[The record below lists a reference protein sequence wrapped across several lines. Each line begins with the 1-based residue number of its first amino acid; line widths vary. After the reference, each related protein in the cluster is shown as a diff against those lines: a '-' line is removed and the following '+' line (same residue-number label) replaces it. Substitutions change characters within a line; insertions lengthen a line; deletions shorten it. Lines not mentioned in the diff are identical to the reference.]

1 MTTTTATKAGP
12 REWLGLSVL
21 ALPMLLA
28 SVDNSVLYL
37 ALPHLTAD
45 LEPSP
50 TQVLWIMDVYGF
62 MMAGFLIT
70 MGTLGDRIG
79 RRRLLTFGAVAFGT
93 ASVLAAYASSAG
105 MLIAARMLLGISAS
119 SLAPSALALV
129 GTMFTD
135 ARQRALAIGVFTAC
149 FMGGAALGPVVGGV
163 MLEHFWWGSVFLLG
177 VPVALLLVLT
187 ARPLLP
193 ESGGEGGGRLDPASV
208 ALSLLTV
215 IPLVYGLKELAD
227 EPGAQAAAA
236 VAAGL
241 AFGYAFARRQLRLA
255 DPLLD
260 LRLFGNRSFS
270 AALVVLLLTML
281 MQGGTYLFFSQHLQL
296 IEGFSPLTAGFWMAP
311 PALALVAGSLLAPVL
326 ARTVRPAVI
335 VSSGL
340 AVSAAGFLYVAVSD
354 DLAPLVI
361 GFTLGFLGAAPVGAL
376 GLNLIVG
383 TAPAEKSGS
392 ASATAETG
400 GEMGIS
406 LGIAV
411 LGSLGAAVYTAGI
424 DLPAGAPERAG
435 ESLADADAVAATLP
449 EGLGGDLLDAAHA
462 AFGSGMTAVALV
474 AAGLYAGLAVLV
486 VVLLRHLRPIGAED
500 GDGGGN
506 GGGHG

>member
-1 MTTTTATKAGP
+1 
-12 REWLGLSVL
+12 
-21 ALPMLLA
+21 
-28 SVDNSVLYL
+28 
-37 ALPHLTAD
+37 
-45 LEPSP
+45 
-50 TQVLWIMDVYGF
+50 
-62 MMAGFLIT
+62 
-70 MGTLGDRIG
+70 
-79 RRRLLTFGAVAFGT
+79 
-93 ASVLAAYASSAG
+93 
-105 MLIAARMLLGISAS
+105 
-119 SLAPSALALV
+119 
-129 GTMFTD
+129 
-135 ARQRALAIGVFTAC
+135 
-149 FMGGAALGPVVGGV
+149 
-163 MLEHFWWGSVFLLG
+163 MLENFWWGSVFLLG

-215 IPLVYGLKELAD
+215 IPLVYGLKELAG
-227 EPGAQAAAA
+227 EPGTQAAAA
-236 VAAGL
+236 VAAGF

-340 AVSAAGFLYVAVSD
+340 AVSATGFLYVAVSD

-449 EGLGGDLLDAAHA
+449 DGLGGDLLDAAHA

-500 GDGGGN
+500 GDGDGGGN
-506 GGGHG
+506 GGGGGHG

>member
-12 REWLGLSVL
+12 RAWLGLSVL

-79 RRRLLTFGAVAFGT
+79 RRRLLTIGAAAFGA
-93 ASVLAAYASSAG
+93 ASVLAAYAVSAE
-105 MLIAARMLLGISAS
+105 MLIAARILLGIAAS
-119 SLAPSALALV
+119 SIAPSALALV

-163 MLEHFWWGSVFLLG
+163 MLENFWWGSVFLLG
-177 VPVALLLVLT
+177 LPVALLLVLT
-187 ARPLLP
+187 AGPLLP
-193 ESGGEGGGRLDPASV
+193 ESGGTGGGRLDPASV
-208 ALSLLTV
+208 GLSLLAV

-227 EPGAQAAAA
+227 EPDARAALA

-241 AFGYAFARRQLRLA
+241 AFGFAFARRQLRLA
-255 DPLLD
+255 EPLLD
-260 LRLFGNRSFS
+260 LRLFRNRSFS
-270 AALVVLLLTML
+270 AALVVLLFTML
-281 MQGGTYLFFSQHLQL
+281 VQGGSYFFFSQHLQM
-296 IEGFSPLTAGFWMAP
+296 IEGLSPLKAGFWMAP
-311 PALALVAGSLLAPVL
+311 PALALVAGSLLAPVV
-326 ARTVRPAVI
+326 ARTVRPAV
-335 VSSGL
+335 VVGAGL

-354 DLAPLVI
+354 DLVPLVI

-383 TAPAEKSGS
+383 SAPPEKAGS
-392 ASATAETG
+392 VSATAESS

-411 LGSLGAAVYTAGI
+411 FGSLGAAVYASGF

-435 ESLADADAVAATLP
+435 ESLADADAAAAGLP
-449 EGLGGDLLDAAHA
+449 ERLRGELLDAAHA
-462 AFGSGMTAVALV
+462 AFGSGMTAVAV
-474 AAGLYAGLAVLV
+474 AAAAVCAGLAVLAA
-486 VVLLRHLRPIGAED
+486 VLLRHLRPIGEED
-500 GDGGGN
+500 AGG
-506 GGGHG
+506 

>member
-12 REWLGLSVL
+12 RAWLGLSVL

-79 RRRLLTFGAVAFGT
+79 RRRLLTVGAAAFGA
-93 ASVLAAYASSAG
+93 ASVLAAYAVSAE
-105 MLIAARMLLGISAS
+105 MLIAARILLGVSAS
-119 SLAPSALALV
+119 ALAPSALALV

-163 MLEHFWWGSVFLLG
+163 MLENFWWGSVFLLG

-208 ALSLLTV
+208 GLSLLTV

-227 EPGAQAAAA
+227 EPDARAALA

-255 DPLLD
+255 EPLLD
-260 LRLFGNRSFS
+260 LRLFRNRSFS
-270 AALVVLLLTML
+270 AALVVLLFTML
-281 MQGGTYLFFSQHLQL
+281 VQGGSYFFFSQHLQM
-296 IEGFSPLTAGFWMAP
+296 IEGFSPLKAGFWMAP
-311 PALALVAGSLLAPVL
+311 PALALVAGSLLAPVV
-326 ARTVRPAVI
+326 ARTVRPAV
-335 VSSGL
+335 VVGAGL
-340 AVSAAGFLYVAVSD
+340 AVSAAGFVYVAVSD
-354 DLAPLVI
+354 DLVPLVI

-383 TAPAEKSGS
+383 SAPPEKAGS
-392 ASATAETG
+392 ASATAESS

-406 LGIAV
+406 LGVAV
-411 LGSLGAAVYTAGI
+411 FGSLGAAVYASGF

-435 ESLADADAVAATLP
+435 ESLADADAAAVALP
-449 EGLGGDLLDAAHA
+449 ERLRGELLDAAHA
-462 AFGSGMTAVALV
+462 AFGSGMTAVAV
-474 AAGLYAGLAVLV
+474 AAALVCAGLAVLAA
-486 VVLLRHLRPIGAED
+486 VLLRHLRPIGAED
-500 GDGGGN
+500 ADG
-506 GGGHG
+506 

>member
-12 REWLGLSVL
+12 RAWLGLSVL

-45 LEPSP
+45 LEPSA

-79 RRRLLTFGAVAFGT
+79 RRRLLTFGAAAFGA
-93 ASVLAAYASSAG
+93 ASVLAAYAVSAE
-105 MLIAARMLLGISAS
+105 MLIAARILLGISAS
-119 SLAPSALALV
+119 ALAPSALALV

-163 MLEHFWWGSVFLLG
+163 MLENFWWGSVFLLG

-193 ESGGEGGGRLDPASV
+193 ESGGEGGGRLDPVSV

-215 IPLVYGLKELAD
+215 VPLVYGLKELAD
-227 EPGAQAAAA
+227 EPDARAGLA

-255 DPLLD
+255 EPLLD
-260 LRLFGNRSFS
+260 LRLFRNRSFS
-270 AALVVLLLTML
+270 AALVVLLFTML
-281 MQGGTYLFFSQHLQL
+281 VQGGTYFFFSQHLQM
-296 IEGFSPLTAGFWMAP
+296 IEGFSPLKAGFWMAP
-311 PALALVAGSLLAPVL
+311 PALALVAGSLLAPVV
-326 ARTVRPAVI
+326 ARTVRPAV
-335 VSSGL
+335 VVGAGL
-340 AVSAAGFLYVAVSD
+340 ALSAAGFLYVAVSD
-354 DLAPLVI
+354 DLVPLVI

-383 TAPAEKSGS
+383 TAPAEKAGS
-392 ASATAETG
+392 ASATAESS
-400 GEMGIS
+400 GEMGVS
-406 LGIAV
+406 LGVA
-411 LGSLGAAVYTAGI
+411 LFGSLGAAVYTSGF

-435 ESLADADAVAATLP
+435 ESLADADAAAAALP
-449 EGLGGDLLDAAHA
+449 ERLGGELLDAAHA
-462 AFGSGMTAVALV
+462 AFGSGMTAVAV
-474 AAGLYAGLAVLV
+474 AAALVCGGLAVLAA
-486 VVLLRHLRPIGAED
+486 VLLRHLRPIGAED
-500 GDGGGN
+500 GDG
-506 GGGHG
+506 

>member
-1 MTTTTATKAGP
+1 MTTTTAARAGR

-45 LEPSP
+45 LRPSA

-62 MMAGFLIT
+62 MMAGFLLT

-79 RRRLLTFGAVAFGT
+79 RRRLLVCGAAAFGA
-93 ASVLAAYASSAG
+93 ASVLAAYATSAE
-105 MLIAARMLLGISAS
+105 MLIAARILLGIAAS

-163 MLEHFWWGSVFLLG
+163 MLENFWWGSVFLLG

-187 ARPLLP
+187 ARSLLP
-193 ESGGEGGGRLDPASV
+193 ESGGAGGGRLDPASV

-227 EPGAQAAAA
+227 EPDARAPAA

-241 AFGYAFARRQLRLA
+241 AFGYAFARRQLRL
-255 DPLLD
+255 DEPLLD
-260 LRLFGNRSFS
+260 LRLFRNRSLT

-296 IEGFSPLTAGFWMAP
+296 IEGFSPLRAGFWMAP

-335 VSSGL
+335 VSAGL
-340 AVSAAGFLYVAVSD
+340 AVSAAGFSYVAVSD
-354 DLAPLVI
+354 GLVPLAT

-383 TAPAEKSGS
+383 AAPAEKSGS
-392 ASATAETG
+392 ASATAESG

-406 LGIAV
+406 LGIAA
-411 LGSLGAAVYTAGI
+411 LGSLGTAVYAARV
-424 DLPAGAPERAG
+424 DLPAGAPEGAG
-435 ESLADADAVAATLP
+435 ESLAAADAAAAGLP
-449 EGLGGDLLDAAHA
+449 ERLGGAVLDAAHA
-462 AFGSGMTAVALV
+462 AFASGMTAVALV
-474 AAGLYAGLAVLV
+474 AAGLCAGLAVLA

-500 GDGGGN
+500 GGG
-506 GGGHG
+506 

>member
-12 REWLGLSVL
+12 RAWLGLSVL

-62 MMAGFLIT
+62 MMAGFLLT

-79 RRRLLTFGAVAFGT
+79 RRRLLTIGAAAFGA
-93 ASVLAAYASSAG
+93 ASVLAAYAVSAE
-105 MLIAARMLLGISAS
+105 MLIAARILLGISAS
-119 SLAPSALALV
+119 ALAPSALALV

-163 MLEHFWWGSVFLLG
+163 MLENFWWGSVFLLG
-177 VPVALLLVLT
+177 LPVALLLVLT

-193 ESGGEGGGRLDPASV
+193 ESGGEGGEGGGRLDPASV
-208 ALSLLTV
+208 GLSLLTV

-227 EPGAQAAAA
+227 DPDARAALAI
-236 VAAGL
+236 AAGL
-241 AFGYAFARRQLRLA
+241 AFGSAFARRQLRLA
-255 DPLLD
+255 EPLLD
-260 LRLFGNRSFS
+260 LRLFRNRSFS
-270 AALVVLLLTML
+270 AALVVLLFTML
-281 MQGGTYLFFSQHLQL
+281 VQGGSYFFFSQHLQM
-296 IEGFSPLTAGFWMAP
+296 IEGFSPLKAGFWMAP
-311 PALALVAGSLLAPVL
+311 PALALVAGSLLAPVV
-326 ARTVRPAVI
+326 ARTVRPAV
-335 VSSGL
+335 VVGAGL
-340 AVSAAGFLYVAVSD
+340 AVSAAGFLYAAVSD
-354 DLAPLVI
+354 DLVPLVI

-383 TAPAEKSGS
+383 SAPPEKAGS
-392 ASATAETG
+392 ASATAESS
-400 GEMGIS
+400 GEMGVS

-411 LGSLGAAVYTAGI
+411 FGSLGAAVYTAGF
-424 DLPAGAPERAG
+424 DGPAGAPERAG
-435 ESLADADAVAATLP
+435 ESLADADAAAAALP
-449 EGLGGDLLDAAHA
+449 ERLRGELLDAAHA
-462 AFGSGMTAVALV
+462 AFGSGMTAVAV
-474 AAGLYAGLAVLV
+474 AAALVCAGLAVLAA
-486 VVLLRHLRPIGAED
+486 VLLRQLRPIGAED
-500 GDGGGN
+500 ADG
-506 GGGHG
+506 